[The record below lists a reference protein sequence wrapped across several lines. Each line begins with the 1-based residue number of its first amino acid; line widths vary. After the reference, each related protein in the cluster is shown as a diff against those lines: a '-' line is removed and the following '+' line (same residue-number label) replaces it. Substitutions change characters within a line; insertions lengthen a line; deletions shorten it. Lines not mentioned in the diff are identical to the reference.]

1 MCIEASPFALPP
13 YKIWDEISETLVI
26 SESIPNGFSVSI
38 DCDLG
43 IDSAFPPRYY
53 LDLTKHFTVTLF
65 LLLLKASIFGVE
77 VARELLGG
85 PS

>member
-1 MCIEASPFALPP
+1 MRIEALAFALPP
-13 YKIWDEISETLVI
+13 YKIWDEISETLII

-43 IDSAFPPRYY
+43 IDSAFPPRNH
-53 LDLTKHFTVTLF
+53 LDLTKHLTLTLF
-65 LLLLKASIFGVE
+65 LLLLKASIFAIE